1 VQPIKLAK
9 VERASAPRS
18 GMHCMLLAACIAGWD
33 ALLAGMRGWMLD
45 ACGTLRGCAAV
56 LAASAR
62 LLAPPSVRQ
71 EPFMAAP
78 ETRRC

>member
-1 VQPIKLAK
+1 
-9 VERASAPRS
+9 
-18 GMHCMLLAACIAGWD
+18 
-33 ALLAGMRGWMLD
+33 MRGWMLD